1 MSNAYV
7 EVAHT
12 KVSSNVAAV
21 DLANC
26 MSDTYMNYYIVCANV
41 TLDADGGY
49 AITGKVSNTTK
60 TSTDCN
66 HAGRVS
72 DMGGAMGRAVTSTFG
87 GQTTYIMAQR
97 SYNFQTALTG
107 NNSLLEG
114 YLFNTRSSSHNKY
127 SIYNTINGTSNTND
141 RFWRYRMQGE
151 DDSTDVYDGLYI
163 TPLTASNFTGGTFTL
178 YGMRES

>member
-12 KVSSNVAAV
+12 KVTSNVSAV

-26 MSDTYMNYYIVCANV
+26 MSDTYMNYYLVCANV

-49 AITGKVSNTTK
+49 AITGKVSNTAK

-66 HAGRVS
+66 HAGRFS
-72 DMGGAMGRAVTSTFG
+72 DMGGGMGRAITSTFG

-114 YLFNTRSSSHNKY
+114 YLFNIRSSSQI
-127 SIYNTINGTSNTND
+127 STQFTIRLMLQVILTIDFGDTVCKVKMTAQM
-141 RFWRYRMQGE
+141 FM
-151 DDSTDVYDGLYI
+151 TVY
-163 TPLTASNFTGGTFTL
+163 T
-178 YGMRES
+178 